1 MPSDWIQFCKKY
13 ASDNNIKYSDA
24 LKKCSGLYKGKT
36 TKVEQP
42 QPEPTPEPTPEA
54 KPRRRRRKKEEIVEP
69 I

>member
-1 MPSDWIQFCKKY
+1 MPSDWIQFCKNY

-42 QPEPTPEPTPEA
+42 EPTPEPTPED

>member
-1 MPSDWIQFCKKY
+1 MPSDWIQFCKNY

-24 LKKCSGLYKGKT
+24 LKKCSALYKGKT

-42 QPEPTPEPTPEA
+42 APEPIPEPTPED
-54 KPRRRRRKKEEIVEP
+54 KPRRRRRKKEIVEP

>member
-13 ASDNNIKYSDA
+13 ASDNNIKYCDA
-24 LKKCSGLYKGKT
+24 LKKCSALYKGKT

-42 QPEPTPEPTPEA
+42 LPEPTPEA